1 MFMGMIASV
10 LEKIG
15 LEMAPLS
22 AFLKL
27 RASRYMSRG
36 FLYRRLG
43 YGVIVILMT
52 CGGLSEPSAAQD
64 RPQLK
69 RPNQD
74 NSEPRPPEPKKKK
87 KVKGPRAVGLLLLSD
102 GKATLIP
109 VAILVEG
116 KFYDASIYKAEPVPM
131 ALQGGTVYE
140 AEQAGESQGL
150 FTVAGALHS
159 QSAVSATPWMGTGSY
174 FANGTEAAKTTR
186 KAEDVPVG
194 LDSSGSDEPPRLT
207 RKSGATPS
215 GSSGSNDSGG
225 GGKESTEKSGASAP
239 GAKGSAAGAS
249 GGDAGKGA
257 GSAGDESD
265 KKQST
270 TAEQKSSSGQTSA
283 GQSSGQSSAGPPASG
298 GAAQAQGSQG
308 QQVQAQASDNYYR
321 PTLRRGKPTQAAP
334 VEEDTPV
341 RIVAAGLPA
350 STAAAA
356 NAKPVV
362 VMTAI
367 SDAGGPQPESY
378 KFFWKEGEE
387 EERRK
392 QMIALAGDE
401 VRAYINAR
409 AKGAI
414 GVKPPAASKAG
425 VAKRRAAAK
434 PVFENI
440 QFRALDVWRTN
451 QAVMILS
458 ADAHFPAEPGAA
470 SAPETY
476 SITLVSRTDIYGSL
490 RKLYSG
496 VTDKFHLDV
505 TPKLELIDGVDADGD
520 GRGELLFRETS
531 DAGKGYVI
539 YRPTGDKLFRMFE
552 TLGAE

>member
-1 MFMGMIASV
+1 MIASF

-15 LEMAPLS
+15 LEMAALS
-22 AFLKL
+22 AFLKP
-27 RASRYMSRG
+27 RASRHMSRG
-36 FLYRRLG
+36 FLYRRLLC
-43 YGVIVILMT
+43 GVIVVLMT
-52 CGGLSEPSAAQD
+52 CGFFSQPIAAQD
-64 RPQLK
+64 KPQLK
-69 RPNQD
+69 RPTQD
-74 NSEPRPPEPKKKK
+74 NSEQRPAEPKKK

-131 ALQGGTVYE
+131 ALEGGTVYE
-140 AEQAGESQGL
+140 AERAGESQGL

-159 QSAVSATPWMGTGSY
+159 QSAVSETPWMGTGSY

-194 LDSSGSDEPPRLT
+194 LDSSSGDEPPKLT
-207 RKSGATPS
+207 RKSGATSS
-215 GSSGSNDSGG
+215 GSSGSSDSGS
-225 GGKESTEKSGASAP
+225 GGKESAEKSGA
-239 GAKGSAAGAS
+239 GTTGVKGSAAGAS
-249 GGDAGKGA
+249 GGDAGKGPGA
-257 GSAGDESD
+257 SDQRADASGKKESPA
-265 KKQST
+265 
-270 TAEQKSSSGQTSA
+270 AEQKSSSGQTSA
-283 GQSSGQSSAGPPASG
+283 GQSSGQPSG
-298 GAAQAQGSQG
+298 GEPKSGAAAQAQGSQG
-308 QQVQAQASDNYYR
+308 QAQSQASENYYR

-334 VEEDTPV
+334 VEEETPV
-341 RIVAAGLPA
+341 KNVAAGLPA
-350 STAAAA
+350 STAAGA
-356 NAKPVV
+356 NAKPVL

-414 GVKPPAASKAG
+414 GVKPPAPSKAG
-425 VAKRRAAAK
+425 VAKRKAAAK
-434 PVFENI
+434 APDPVFENV
-440 QFRALDVWRTN
+440 QFRALDIWRTN

-458 ADAHFPAEPGAA
+458 ADAHFPTEPGAA

-520 GRGELLFRETS
+520 GRGELLFREIS

-539 YRPTGDKLFRMFE
+539 YRPTGDKLFKMFDSSGGE
-552 TLGAE
+552 

>member
-1 MFMGMIASV
+1 MIASF
-10 LEKIG
+10 LEKNG
-15 LEMAPLS
+15 LEMAALS

-43 YGVIVILMT
+43 HGVIVVLMI
-52 CGGLSEPSAAQD
+52 CGFFSQLIAAQD
-64 RPQLK
+64 KPQLK

-74 NSEPRPPEPKKKK
+74 NSEQRPAEPKKK

-131 ALQGGTVYE
+131 ALEGGTVYE

-159 QSAVSATPWMGTGSY
+159 QSAVSATRWMGTGAY

-207 RKSGATPS
+207 RKSGAKPS
-215 GSSGSNDSGG
+215 GSSGSSDPGS

-239 GAKGSAAGAS
+239 GAKGSAAGTS

-257 GSAGDESD
+257 GSASDPSADASGKKESP
-265 KKQST
+265 
-270 TAEQKSSSGQTSA
+270 AGEQKSSGQTSA
-283 GQSSGQSSAGPPASG
+283 GQSSGQASVGQPTSG
-298 GAAQAQGSQG
+298 GAAQAQQG
-308 QQVQAQASDNYYR
+308 QGQAQAPENYYR
-321 PTLRRGKPTQAAP
+321 PTLRRGKPTQASP
-334 VEEDTPV
+334 VEEETPV
-341 RIVAAGLPA
+341 KIVAAGLPTG
-350 STAAAA
+350 TAGAA
-356 NAKPVV
+356 NAKPVQ

-387 EERRK
+387 DERRK

-425 VAKRRAAAK
+425 VAKRKTEVKLAV

-470 SAPETY
+470 SAPEDY

-539 YRPTGDKLFRMFE
+539 YRPTGDKLFKMFDS
-552 TLGAE
+552 LGGE

>member
-1 MFMGMIASV
+1 
-10 LEKIG
+10 
-15 LEMAPLS
+15 
-22 AFLKL
+22 
-27 RASRYMSRG
+27 MSKG
-36 FLYRRLG
+36 FLYSRLVC
-43 YGVIVILMT
+43 GVIVVLMT
-52 CGGLSEPSAAQD
+52 CSGLSQPSAAQD
-64 RPQLK
+64 TPQLK

-74 NSEPRPPEPKKKK
+74 NSEQRPAEPKKK

-116 KFYDASIYKAEPVPM
+116 KFYDASVYKADPVPM
-131 ALQGGTVYE
+131 ALEGGTVYE
-140 AEQAGESQGL
+140 AEQTGESEGL

-159 QSAVSATPWMGTGSY
+159 QSAVSETPWMGTGSY
-174 FANGTEAAKTTR
+174 LANGTEAAKTTR
-186 KAEDVPVG
+186 TAENVPVG

-207 RKSGATPS
+207 RKSGSGGSGNSSSPSTDS
-215 GSSGSNDSGG
+215 GSAT
-225 GGKESTEKSGASAP
+225 KEPAEKSGASSPA
-239 GAKGSAAGAS
+239 AKGSAAGAS

-257 GSAGDESD
+257 GSSTDESG

-270 TAEQKSSSGQTSA
+270 TAEQKSSSGQSSA
-283 GQSSGQSSAGPPASG
+283 GQASGQAST
-298 GAAQAQGSQG
+298 G
-308 QQVQAQASDNYYR
+308 QPTSGAQASPAQAAPAQQSENYYR
-321 PTLRRGKPTQAAP
+321 PTLRRGRPTQAAP
-334 VEEDTPV
+334 VEEETPV
-341 RIVAAGLPA
+341 KVVTTGLPGSAAG
-350 STAAAA
+350 TA
-356 NAKPVV
+356 NAKPVQ

-378 KFFWKEGEE
+378 QFFWKEGEE

-392 QMIALAGDE
+392 QMIALAEDE

-425 VAKRRAAAK
+425 VTKRKAAEK
-434 PVFENI
+434 PREPEFENV
-440 QFRALDVWRTN
+440 QLRALDVWRTN
-451 QAVMILS
+451 QPVMILS
-458 ADAHFPAEPGAA
+458 AEAHFPGEPGAA
-470 SAPETY
+470 SAGETY

-520 GRGELLFRETS
+520 GRAELLFRETS

-539 YRPTGDKLFRMFE
+539 YRPTGDKLFKMFDS
-552 TLGAE
+552 LGGE